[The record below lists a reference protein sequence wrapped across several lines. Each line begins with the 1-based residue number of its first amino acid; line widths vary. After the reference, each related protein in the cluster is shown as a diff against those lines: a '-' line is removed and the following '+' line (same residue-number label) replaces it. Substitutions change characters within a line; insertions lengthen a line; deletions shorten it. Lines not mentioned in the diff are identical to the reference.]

1 MIDATAGLVKY
12 SSIDEAAYK
21 IVKLIM
27 STLSPLLSFY
37 LCLQLIFSFCV
48 LSYQWNWVLIK
59 WTLLVLLAVPT
70 QRCLVWFTEQHTENK
85 FILHYLDDFL
95 FWGTKNSLFCKNT
108 LGTFKLGIVCLI
120 LLADMLL
127 EVHVGP
133 FADVSLTPPLESQNT
148 TIGL

>member
-1 MIDATAGLVKY
+1 MNPISA
-12 SSIDEAAYK
+12 
-21 IVKLIM
+21 
-27 STLSPLLSFY
+27 
-37 LCLQLIFSFCV
+37 FSCTHSEKFA
-48 LSYQWNWVLIK
+48 LFLHR
-59 WTLLVLLAVPT
+59 L
-70 QRCLVWFTEQHTENK
+70 TEQHTENK